1 MYIDREDTGKEKT
14 PSEIER
20 CQHVETSR
28 QSHYQMQMDT
38 HIKRWGPHSTPLIDT
53 VT

>member
-14 PSEIER
+14 PSERER
-20 CQHVETSR
+20 CWHVETSG
-28 QSHYQMQMDT
+28 QSCYQMQIDT
-38 HIKRWGPHSTPLIDT
+38 HIKRWGPHSTQLIDT